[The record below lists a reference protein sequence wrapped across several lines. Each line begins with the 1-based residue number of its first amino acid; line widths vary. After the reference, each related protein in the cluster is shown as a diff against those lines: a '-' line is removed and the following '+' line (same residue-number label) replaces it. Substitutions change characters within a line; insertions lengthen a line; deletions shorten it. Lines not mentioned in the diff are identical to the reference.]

1 MDPIVPKTVEFVFQ
15 LELEIEGNCN
25 SGENVLCL
33 RLESSKF
40 NENRHNMKINMK
52 NVVKLTPSLILRCFW
67 LETWL
72 KSWWKEFFVVGET
85 CKVRRFDEVM
95 LVPKRKEKPGFKWS
109 DTNTIGQQDG
119 AFNANKSQRAHH
131 IHVWETL
138 FNYFEIVCRF

>member
-1 MDPIVPKTVEFVFQ
+1 MNPIVPKTVKFVFQ
-15 LELEIEGNCN
+15 LELETEGNCN

-33 RLESSKF
+33 RLESSNSTRIDIIWKQ
-40 NENRHNMKINMK
+40 NVK

-72 KSWWKEFFVVGET
+72 KSWWKEFFVVRET

-109 DTNTIGQQDG
+109 DTNTIGQEDG

-131 IHVWETL
+131 IHVWET
-138 FNYFEIVCRF
+138 